1 MDFTAI
7 FNNIFNSPAIEPF
20 TLEQFLLCLLCGLF
34 VGTMIATMY
43 AMHNEHTSSLISTI
57 VMLPAVVSIIIL
69 AVNDSIGTGIAVV
82 GAFALIR
89 FRSATGKAKEISAIF
104 ISMAAGLL
112 IGVGYLGYSIV
123 FTILVGIFYA
133 IYQRYSDTQEAI
145 PQRRLDITVPE
156 ALQKA
161 DLFDDILDKYTVS
174 RRLIKVKTVNMGSM
188 YRLSYIV
195 TLMAG
200 VNEIEMI
207 NEIRCR
213 NGNLE
218 VSSAEYM
225 GEESNL

>member
-7 FNNIFNSPAIEPF
+7 FNNIFNNPAIEPF

-34 VGTMIATMY
+34 VGSMIATLY
-43 AMHNEHTSSLISTI
+43 AVHNEHTSSLISTI

-89 FRSATGKAKEISAIF
+89 FRSATGKAKEISIIF
-104 ISMAAGLL
+104 IAMAAGLL
-112 IGVGYLGYSIV
+112 IGVGYLGYALV
-123 FTILVGIFYA
+123 FTIIVGIFYVL
-133 IYQRYSDTQEAI
+133 YQRYNESQSVEV
-145 PQRRLDITVPE
+145 QRRLDITVPE
-156 ALQKA
+156 ALQRS
-161 DLFDDILDKYTVS
+161 DLFDDLLDKYTVT

-188 YRLSYIV
+188 YRLSYIIS
-195 TLMAG
+195 LAAG
-200 VNEIEMI
+200 ADEIEMI

-218 VSSAEYM
+218 VSLAEYM
-225 GEESNL
+225 EEESNL